1 MRQKTLVIFA
11 STLAGVTL
19 LFAGSAL
26 ANPFN
31 ECPFAPGCNT
41 ETETTPE
48 PGTIIG
54 TLVIG
59 SAMAWKKLASSKKA

>member
-1 MRQKTLVIFA
+1 MRQKTLVVFA
-11 STLAGVTL
+11 TTLAGIIL
-19 LFAGSAL
+19 LSAGSAS

-48 PGTIIG
+48 PGTIVG

-59 SAMAWKKLASSKKA
+59 SAMAWKKFKKVKKA